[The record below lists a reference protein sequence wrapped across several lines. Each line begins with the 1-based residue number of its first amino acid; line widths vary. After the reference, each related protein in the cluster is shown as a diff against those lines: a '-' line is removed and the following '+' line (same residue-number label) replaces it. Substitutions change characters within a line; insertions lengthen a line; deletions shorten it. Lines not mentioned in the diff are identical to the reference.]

1 MASLPYPRTPQGA
14 LVGGH
19 LSQVHQPSKN
29 CTNHKCTNQPLL
41 VHLRQVHPLRN
52 RTPLRRYGHP
62 CPYHAPKLFTKVVWA
77 SLPIPPTTQ
86 QMNKLPTISTFVNQ
100 VRHFAHHHQL
110 FTPRGKYIIALSGGA
125 DSVSLLLVL
134 KHLESEFGIT
144 LEAAHCN
151 FHLRGDESL
160 RDEEFCQQLCRRL
173 HVPLHLVHFDTHAY
187 ADLHHVSIEM
197 AARDLRYAYFEQLR
211 RDIHA
216 HDICVAHHR
225 DDSVETLLLNLVR
238 GTGLR
243 GLRGIQPRN
252 AHIIRPLLSHSR
264 QQIEQYLDALGES
277 YVTDSTN
284 LHNDV
289 KRNKIRL
296 NIIPLLRE
304 LNPSVSQS
312 IFETSLRVT
321 EALKVFD
328 EAIQRSIADVTTSP
342 REYTCRGC
350 TCLKCTNQPVE
361 KCPNQAVENCPNQPL
376 LVHLRQVHPLSNCPN
391 QPVENCTTPQTQN
404 SPLIISVPRLKQQ
417 PSPEYTLHEIL
428 SPRGFTSAQI
438 EQIYTSLDTNPTGK
452 IITSCSHEL
461 AFDRSTLILQPKT
474 PTLLVRPMHIPET
487 GTYVLSDNLKLKVE
501 TEECGDRYEP
511 SRTADCASLD
521 ASDIKFPLTLRH
533 IQPGDRFVP
542 FGMTGTKLLSDYLT
556 DRKKNIFEKRAQL
569 VLTDAQHR
577 ILWLVGERTDNRFR
591 ITPHTQQALRLTL
604 Q

>member
-1 MASLPYPRTPQGA
+1 MGIPYPY
-14 LVGGH
+14 
-19 LSQVHQPSKN
+19 
-29 CTNHKCTNQPLL
+29 LL
-41 VHLRQVHPLRN
+41 P
-52 RTPLRRYGHP
+52 
-62 CPYHAPKLFTKVVWA
+62 
-77 SLPIPPTTQ
+77 TQ
-86 QMNKLPTISTFVNQ
+86 QMEKNSPTISTFVNQ

-134 KHLESEFGIT
+134 KHLESELGIT

-160 RDEEFCQQLCRRL
+160 RDEEFCKQLCRRL
-173 HVPLHLVHFDTHAY
+173 HVPLHLVHFDTHVY

-197 AARDLRYAYFEQLR
+197 AARDLRYSYFEQLR

-321 EALKVFD
+321 EALKIFD
-328 EAIQRSIADVTTSP
+328 DAIQHAIADVTTPQTQNSK
-342 REYTCRGC
+342 
-350 TCLKCTNQPVE
+350 LK
-361 KCPNQAVENCPNQPL
+361 
-376 LVHLRQVHPLSNCPN
+376 
-391 QPVENCTTPQTQN
+391 TQN

-461 AFDRSTLILQPKT
+461 AFDRSTLILQPHT
-474 PTLLVRPMHIPET
+474 PTPLVRPMHIPET
-487 GTYVLSDNLKLKVE
+487 GTYVLSDSLKLKVE

-569 VLTDAQHR
+569 VLTDAQQR
-577 ILWLVGERTDNRFR
+577 ILWLVGDRTDNRFR
-591 ITPHTQQALRLTL
+591 ITPHTQRALRLTL

>member
-1 MASLPYPRTPQGA
+1 ME
-14 LVGGH
+14 
-19 LSQVHQPSKN
+19 KN
-29 CTNHKCTNQPLL
+29 
-41 VHLRQVHPLRN
+41 
-52 RTPLRRYGHP
+52 
-62 CPYHAPKLFTKVVWA
+62 
-77 SLPIPPTTQ
+77 S
-86 QMNKLPTISTFVNQ
+86 PTISTFVNQ

-134 KHLESEFGIT
+134 KHLESELGIT
-144 LEAAHCN
+144 LEAVHCN

-160 RDEEFCQQLCRRL
+160 RDEQFCQQLCRRL

-296 NIIPLLRE
+296 NVIPLLRE

-321 EALKVFD
+321 EALKIFD
-328 EAIQRSIADVTTSP
+328 DAIQHAIADVTIPP
-342 REYTCRGC
+342 RGDTCRGC

-361 KCPNQAVENCPNQPL
+361 KCPNQSVENCPNQAVENCPNQPL

-404 SPLIISVPRLKQQ
+404 SKLIISVPRLKQR

-452 IITSCSHEL
+452 IITSCTHEL

-474 PTLLVRPMHIPET
+474 PTPLVRPMHIPET

-511 SRTADCASLD
+511 CRTADCASLD

-569 VLTDAQHR
+569 VLTDAQQR

-591 ITPHTQQALRLTL
+591 ITPHTQRALRLTL

>member
-1 MASLPYPRTPQGA
+1 MEKKSPIINSFVDQA
-14 LVGGH
+14 L
-19 LSQVHQPSKN
+19 
-29 CTNHKCTNQPLL
+29 
-41 VHLRQVHPLRN
+41 R
-52 RTPLRRYGHP
+52 
-62 CPYHAPKLFTKVVWA
+62 
-77 SLPIPPTTQ
+77 
-86 QMNKLPTISTFVNQ
+86 
-100 VRHFAHHHQL
+100 FATAHQL
-110 FTPRGKYIIALSGGA
+110 LTPRGKYIIALSGGA

-134 KHLESEFGIT
+134 KHLESELGIT

-160 RDEEFCQQLCRRL
+160 RDEEFCKQLCRRL

-225 DDSVETLLLNLVR
+225 DDSVETVLLNLVR

-296 NIIPLLRE
+296 NVIPLLRE

-321 EALKVFD
+321 EALKIFD
-328 EAIQRSIADVTTSP
+328 DAIQHAIADVTTPQTQNSK
-342 REYTCRGC
+342 
-350 TCLKCTNQPVE
+350 LK
-361 KCPNQAVENCPNQPL
+361 
-376 LVHLRQVHPLSNCPN
+376 
-391 QPVENCTTPQTQN
+391 TQN
-404 SPLIISVPRLKQQ
+404 SPLIISVDRLKQQ

-452 IITSCSHEL
+452 IITSCTHEL

-511 SRTADCASLD
+511 CRTADCASLD

-533 IQPGDRFVP
+533 TQPGDRFVP

-569 VLTDAQHR
+569 VLTDAQQR

-591 ITPHTQQALRLTL
+591 ITPHTQQVLRLTL

>member
-1 MASLPYPRTPQGA
+1 MEKKSPIINSFVDQA
-14 LVGGH
+14 L
-19 LSQVHQPSKN
+19 
-29 CTNHKCTNQPLL
+29 
-41 VHLRQVHPLRN
+41 R
-52 RTPLRRYGHP
+52 
-62 CPYHAPKLFTKVVWA
+62 
-77 SLPIPPTTQ
+77 
-86 QMNKLPTISTFVNQ
+86 
-100 VRHFAHHHQL
+100 FATAHQL
-110 FTPRGKYIIALSGGA
+110 LTPGGKYIIALSGGA

-134 KHLESEFGIT
+134 KHLESELGIT
-144 LEAAHCN
+144 LEAVHCN

-160 RDEEFCQQLCRRL
+160 RDEQFCQQLCRRL

-296 NIIPLLRE
+296 NVIPLLCE
-304 LNPSVSQS
+304 LNPSASQS

-328 EAIQRSIADVTTSP
+328 EAIQHAIADVTIP
-342 REYTCRGC
+342 PRGC

-361 KCPNQAVENCPNQPL
+361 KCPNQAVKKSPNQAVEKCTNQPVEKCPNQAVEKCTNQPL

-404 SPLIISVPRLKQQ
+404 SPLIISVDRLKQQ

-569 VLTDAQHR
+569 VLTDAQQR

-591 ITPHTQQALRLTL
+591 ITPHTQQVLRLTIAVAR
-604 Q
+604 

>member
-1 MASLPYPRTPQGA
+1 MCFCPFGAYGLRVLTPLPPGRSTPPT
-14 LVGGH
+14 
-19 LSQVHQPSKN
+19 VHQPIRN
-29 CTNHKCTNQPLL
+29 HTNKPEQEVEKKSPIINSFVDQA
-41 VHLRQVHPLRN
+41 LR
-52 RTPLRRYGHP
+52 
-62 CPYHAPKLFTKVVWA
+62 
-77 SLPIPPTTQ
+77 
-86 QMNKLPTISTFVNQ
+86 
-100 VRHFAHHHQL
+100 FATAHQL
-110 FTPRGKYIIALSGGA
+110 LTPGGKYIIALSGGA

-134 KHLESEFGIT
+134 KHLESEFDIT

-160 RDEEFCQQLCRRL
+160 RDEEFCKQLCRRL

-211 RDIHA
+211 RDIRA
-216 HDICVAHHR
+216 QDICVAHHR

-296 NIIPLLRE
+296 NVIPLLRE
-304 LNPSVSQS
+304 LNPSASQS

-328 EAIQRSIADVTTSP
+328 EAIQRSIADVTTPPSGD
-342 REYTCRGC
+342 TCRGC

-361 KCPNQAVENCPNQPL
+361 KSPNQPL

-391 QPVENCTTPQTQN
+391 QPVENVTTPQTQN
-404 SPLIISVPRLKQQ
+404 SKLKTQNSKLIISVDRLKQQ

-428 SPRGFTSAQI
+428 TPRGFTSAQI

-452 IITSCSHEL
+452 IITSCTHEL

-474 PTLLVRPMHIPET
+474 PTPLVRPMHIPET

-511 SRTADCASLD
+511 CRTADCASLD

-569 VLTDAQHR
+569 VLTDAKQR

-591 ITPHTQQALRLTL
+591 ITPHTQRALRLTL

>member
-1 MASLPYPRTPQGA
+1 MVDAYLLTQGA
-14 LVGGH
+14 ALGYVL
-19 LSQVHQPSKN
+19 LSLRGVRLASFDPLPPGRSTPPTVHQPIRN
-29 CTNHKCTNQPLL
+29 HTNKPEQEVEKKSPIINSFVDQA
-41 VHLRQVHPLRN
+41 LR
-52 RTPLRRYGHP
+52 
-62 CPYHAPKLFTKVVWA
+62 
-77 SLPIPPTTQ
+77 
-86 QMNKLPTISTFVNQ
+86 
-100 VRHFAHHHQL
+100 FATAHQL
-110 FTPRGKYIIALSGGA
+110 LTPGGKYIIALSGGA

-134 KHLESEFGIT
+134 KHLESELDIS

-160 RDEEFCQQLCRRL
+160 RDEQFCQQLCRRL

-197 AARDLRYAYFEQLR
+197 AARDLRYTYFEQLR

-225 DDSVETLLLNLVR
+225 DDSVETLILNLVR

-296 NIIPLLRE
+296 NVIPLLRE
-304 LNPSVSQS
+304 LNPSASQS

-321 EALKVFD
+321 EALKIFD
-328 EAIQRSIADVTTSP
+328 DAIQHAIADVTIPP
-342 REYTCRGC
+342 RE
-350 TCLKCTNQPVE
+350 
-361 KCPNQAVENCPNQPL
+361 CPSGGA
-376 LVHLRQVHPLSNCPN
+376 LVSSAPTKQSRTAPTKQSRTAPTKQLG
-391 QPVENCTTPQTQN
+391 TTP
-404 SPLIISVPRLKQQ
+404 SHPLIISLPRLKQQ

-452 IITSCSHEL
+452 IITSCTHEL

-474 PTLLVRPMHIPET
+474 PTPLVRPMHIPET

-542 FGMTGTKLLSDYLT
+542 FGMTGTKLVSDYLT

-569 VLTDAQHR
+569 VLTDAQQR

-591 ITPHTQQALRLTL
+591 ITPNTQQALRLTL

>member
-1 MASLPYPRTPQGA
+1 M
-14 LVGGH
+14 
-19 LSQVHQPSKN
+19 
-29 CTNHKCTNQPLL
+29 
-41 VHLRQVHPLRN
+41 
-52 RTPLRRYGHP
+52 
-62 CPYHAPKLFTKVVWA
+62 
-77 SLPIPPTTQ
+77 PIPPTTQ
-86 QMNKLPTISTFVNQ
+86 QMNKSPIISTFVNQ
-100 VRHFAHHHQL
+100 ALRFATAHQL

-160 RDEEFCQQLCRRL
+160 RDEQFCQQLCRRL

-304 LNPSVSQS
+304 LNPSASQS

-321 EALKVFD
+321 EALKIFD
-328 EAIQRSIADVTTSP
+328 DAIQHAIADVTTPPSGD
-342 REYTCRGC
+342 TCRGC

-361 KCPNQAVENCPNQPL
+361 KSPNQAVEKCTNQPL

-404 SPLIISVPRLKQQ
+404 SPLIISVDRLKQQ

-438 EQIYTSLDTNPTGK
+438 EQIYTSLDTNPRQNHHLLHTR
-452 IITSCSHEL
+452 TRLRPQHPHPP
-461 AFDRSTLILQPKT
+461 TQNTHT
-474 PTLLVRPMHIPET
+474 PRPPHAHT
-487 GTYVLSDNLKLKVE
+487 RN
-501 TEECGDRYEP
+501 
-511 SRTADCASLD
+511 
-521 ASDIKFPLTLRH
+521 RH
-533 IQPGDRFVP
+533 I
-542 FGMTGTKLLSDYLT
+542 
-556 DRKKNIFEKRAQL
+556 RA
-569 VLTDAQHR
+569 
-577 ILWLVGERTDNRFR
+577 
-591 ITPHTQQALRLTL
+591 
-604 Q
+604 

>member
-1 MASLPYPRTPQGA
+1 M
-14 LVGGH
+14 
-19 LSQVHQPSKN
+19 
-29 CTNHKCTNQPLL
+29 
-41 VHLRQVHPLRN
+41 
-52 RTPLRRYGHP
+52 
-62 CPYHAPKLFTKVVWA
+62 
-77 SLPIPPTTQ
+77 PIPPTTQ

-100 VRHFAHHHQL
+100 VRHFAHHHHL
-110 FTPRGKYIIALSGGA
+110 FTPGGKYIIALSGGA

-160 RDEEFCQQLCRRL
+160 RDEEFCKQLCRRL

-296 NIIPLLRE
+296 NVIPLLRE
-304 LNPSVSQS
+304 LNPSASQS

-321 EALKVFD
+321 EALKIFD
-328 EAIQRSIADVTTSP
+328 DAIQHAIADVTTPPSGD
-342 REYTCRGC
+342 TCRGC

-361 KCPNQAVENCPNQPL
+361 KSPNQAVEKCTNQPL

-404 SPLIISVPRLKQQ
+404 SPLIISVDRLKQQ

-452 IITSCSHEL
+452 ITTSCTHEL

-474 PTLLVRPMHIPET
+474 PTALVRPMHIPET

-511 SRTADCASLD
+511 CRTADCASLD

-542 FGMTGTKLLSDYLT
+542 FGMTGTKLVSDYLT

-569 VLTDAQHR
+569 VLTDAKQR

-591 ITPHTQQALRLTL
+591 ITPNTQQALRLTL

>member
-1 MASLPYPRTPQGA
+1 M
-14 LVGGH
+14 
-19 LSQVHQPSKN
+19 
-29 CTNHKCTNQPLL
+29 
-41 VHLRQVHPLRN
+41 
-52 RTPLRRYGHP
+52 
-62 CPYHAPKLFTKVVWA
+62 
-77 SLPIPPTTQ
+77 PIPPTTQ

-134 KHLESEFGIT
+134 KHLEHELGISI
-144 LEAAHCN
+144 EAAHCN

-160 RDEEFCQQLCRRL
+160 RDEEFCKQLCARL
-173 HVPLHLVHFDTHAY
+173 TVPLHLIHFDTHAY

-211 RDIHA
+211 RDISA
-216 HDICVAHHR
+216 ADICVAHHR

-296 NIIPLLRE
+296 NVIPLLRE
-304 LNPSVSQS
+304 LNPSASQS

-321 EALKVFD
+321 EALKIFD
-328 EAIQRSIADVTTSP
+328 DAIQHAIADVTISP
-342 REYTCRGC
+342 RGDTCRGC

-361 KCPNQAVENCPNQPL
+361 KCPNQAVEKCPNQPL

-391 QPVENCTTPQTQN
+391 QPVENCTTTQTQN

-452 IITSCSHEL
+452 IITSCTHEL
-461 AFDRSTLILQPKT
+461 AFDRSTFILQPKT
-474 PTLLVRPMHIPET
+474 PTPLVRPMHIPET

-511 SRTADCASLD
+511 CRAADCASLD

-533 IQPGDRFVP
+533 TQPGDRFVP

-556 DRKKNIFEKRAQL
+556 DRKKNVFEKRAQL
-569 VLTDAQHR
+569 VLTDAQQR

-591 ITPHTQQALRLTL
+591 ITPHTQQALRLTITVAG
-604 Q
+604 